1 MSYLKF
7 DKNLLI
13 NLEQSLPKEMLRTNR
28 SGAYHCTTLT
38 DCNTRRQHGLLVIPL
53 PGPGDE
59 PHVLL
64 SSLDETVIQHGAPFN
79 LALHRYAGGVFSPN
93 GHKYIREFD
102 CERVPRTTYRV
113 GGVILTKEKIF
124 ISHENRILI
133 RYTLVEA
140 HSPTTLRF
148 RPMLA
153 FRNANDV
160 CVANDRVN
168 TSLERVTNG
177 VGCCMYDGYPTLYM
191 QTSCGN
197 EFVSKPDW
205 YMQFEYLRD
214 LHRGEPCRED
224 LWTPGYFELPIR
236 PGESVIFSA
245 GTSAVD
251 PSELEAMYE
260 AEMKSR
266 TCRTSFFNCLKNAA
280 KQFYL
285 RDNDGR
291 MYIITR
297 YPWGNIRARDIFLA
311 LPGATLCIDH
321 RQDFEEIMATAA
333 DALVRFLKDGSGDAM
348 IHNLDAPDVPLWALW
363 AIQEYAVRY
372 GMAETYDRY
381 GTLVRTIIDAII
393 ADGHPNLHV
402 DDRGLLETAGHR
414 TAASW
419 MTATMPGDDHPIVPR
434 TGYLVE
440 LNGLWYDALRFAIE
454 LSEAGGEPEERRE
467 RISAI
472 ASALAPAFTSMFL
485 NEAGY
490 LWDYVSNEG
499 PNPEVRPNMAIAIG
513 LRHTP
518 LSRRQRKGVL
528 DVVTRELLTPKGLR
542 TLSPKS
548 GAYRPRYVGTPEE
561 RALALHNGTAR
572 PWLMGFYASAYL
584 SVFGMGGAGY
594 IDRMLI
600 GFEDE
605 MSQGCIGSLS
615 QLYDG
620 NPPFNG
626 HGAISHAVNVAEVLR
641 ALTTLRRFEQ
651 EEDRKYE
658 QAQANDK
665 QTQK

>member
-13 NLEQSLPKEMLRTNR
+13 NLDQSLRMEMLRTNQ
-28 SGAYHCTTLT
+28 SGAYHCTSLT

-53 PGPGDE
+53 PAAGGE
-59 PHVLL
+59 PHVML
-64 SSLDETVIQHGAPFN
+64 SSLDETVIQHGAMFN
-79 LALHRYAGGVFSPN
+79 LALHRYQGGVYAPN

-124 ISHENRILI
+124 ISNENRILI
-133 RYTLVEA
+133 RYTLLEA
-140 HSPTTLRF
+140 HSPTTLRL

-153 FRNANDV
+153 FRKADDICIANDHI
-160 CVANDRVN
+160 N
-168 TSLERVTNG
+168 TEVRHVPG
-177 VGCCMYDGYPTLYM
+177 GIDCCLYDGYPHLYM
-191 QTSCGN
+191 QTSASSG
-197 EFVSKPDW
+197 FIPKADW
-205 YMQFEYLRD
+205 YKNFEYIKDVERYEG
-214 LHRGEPCRED
+214 RCED
-224 LWTPGYFELPIR
+224 LWTPGYIELPIR

-245 GTSAVD
+245 GTSEVA
-251 PSELEAMYE
+251 PEKLEEMYE
-260 AEMKSR
+260 SEIGSR

-285 RDNDGR
+285 RADHDGKKA
-291 MYIITR
+291 MYILSA
-297 YPWGNIRARDIFLA
+297 YPWGGIRARDIFMA
-311 LPGATLCIDH
+311 LPGSTLCIDH
-321 RQDFEEIMATAA
+321 PKDFEQIFATASA
-333 DALVRFLKDGSGDAM
+333 ALLKFLDKGMTDTV
-348 IHNLDAPDVPLWALW
+348 IQNLDAPDIPLWALW
-363 AIQEYAVRY
+363 AVQEYAARY
-372 GMAETYDRY
+372 GMEQTRANY
-381 GTLVRTIIDAII
+381 GDFVSRVIDDIL
-393 ADGHPNLHV
+393 ADKHPNLHV
-402 DDRGLLETAGHR
+402 DDRGLIETAGHR

-419 MTATMPGDDHPIVPR
+419 MAATMPGSTVPLIPR

-440 LNGLWYDALRFAIE
+440 LNALWYDALQFAIE
-454 LSEAGGEPEERRE
+454 LFDGDSAFDDRRE
-467 RISAI
+467 KWSGVSA
-472 ASALAPAFTSMFL
+472 SFAPAFISMFL

-490 LWDYVSNEG
+490 LWDYVERSG

-518 LSRRQRKGVL
+518 LDRRQRKGVL

-548 GAYRPRYVGTPEE
+548 GNYRPLYVGTPEE
-561 RALALHNGTAR
+561 RAKAHHNGPAR

-584 SVFGMGGAGY
+584 KVFGMSGVGY

-600 GFEDE
+600 GFEEE

-626 HGAISHAVNVAEVLR
+626 HGAVSHAVNVAEVLR
-641 ALTTLRRFEQ
+641 ALTTLRKFESTH
-651 EEDRKYE
+651 K
-658 QAQANDK
+658 
-665 QTQK
+665 